1 MKAIMIF
8 LSALMTVLTST
19 AAFAHTDHHLGE
31 GTLHNIYHTVFWLVV
46 FAVIYKAIV
55 WFKSKESD
63 NSRK

>member
-31 GTLHNIYHTVFWLVV
+31 GTLHSIYHTVFWLVV

-55 WFKSKESD
+55 WIKAKDNNKSNK
-63 NSRK
+63 